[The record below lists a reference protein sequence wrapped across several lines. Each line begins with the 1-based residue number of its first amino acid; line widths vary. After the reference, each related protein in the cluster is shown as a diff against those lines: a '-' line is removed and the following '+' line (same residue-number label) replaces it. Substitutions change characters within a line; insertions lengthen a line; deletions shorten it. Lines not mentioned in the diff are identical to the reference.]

1 MTKVIRAQRKTI
13 YRYKK
18 QMENLKQLLNKTENE
33 VLNNKEMEG
42 VVTKEATTP
51 FSKTERFLEE
61 VPNIPTPEKEK
72 VKKAIFENYVLKE
85 SLSSQFSKAKSRSE
99 RDVLKNVINNDIVKK
114 YKLKT
119 NFGYSCLGLKG
130 RLRKQKRALEIQK
143 IKRIKE
149 IQDFLRRDDNSRT
162 TAGKRETK
170 TFHKD
175 KRQIRYLQSS
185 LEKLHKKYME
195 EGGLASYT
203 TFTRY
208 KPFYILDPKV
218 TQRNTCACVKHA
230 NLTFLAQ
237 KLKILGVLETD
248 DLEKLVSAIVCDKLN
263 KKCMYGEC
271 QSCGN
276 KTVLFDLTHKN
287 KDVVV
292 FWNAWVTK
300 NHEYMKKND
309 SQEND

>member
-1 MTKVIRAQRKTI
+1 
-13 YRYKK
+13 
-18 QMENLKQLLNKTENE
+18 
-33 VLNNKEMEG
+33 MEG

-72 VKKAIFENYVLKE
+72 VRKAIFENYVLKE

-130 RLRKQKRALEIQK
+130 RLRKQKGALETQK

-175 KRQIRYLQSS
+175 KREIRYLQGS

-237 KLKILGVLETD
+237 KLKILEPHPDSRREHPRTPEQRECDPSLARLVLALACSRIGGGILTRIKGC
-248 DLEKLVSAIVCDKLN
+248 LGREKRRVSHSRSVSDQRMSDYRQVVCL
-263 KKCMYGEC
+263 CALSVATY
-271 QSCGN
+271 
-276 KTVLFDLTHKN
+276 
-287 KDVVV
+287 
-292 FWNAWVTK
+292 VTISYCS
-300 NHEYMKKND
+300 EII
-309 SQEND
+309 